1 MDVIKLLL
9 VSGIMGLSSLAH
21 AGEGGAF
28 STQSMNPGGYYFG
41 LGGSYNQTRVK
52 STTWSAL
59 DAVSGMPPTGYFSG
73 AGSDK
78 YGSTPVFSPQI
89 QAGYFQSF
97 SGSNWLW
104 GIELLYQYSKAGAKS
119 RDSTVNLINLP
130 VNTTDAIG
138 MDIQT
143 KVNSA
148 FVLPAFIG
156 HSFANSFVYLGA
168 GPSLVRIHDTVYASS
183 DGFSGYYLGT
193 LNSFADTHW
202 RWGGSVQ
209 VGMAYSL
216 NPLWFLKLDYTYTAI
231 GRYDRNN
238 FMAFSPGNNG
248 GLNAGTV
255 SFNTRQRLATQDVA
269 LTINKLFAV

>member
-1 MDVIKLLL
+1 MDGIKLLL
-9 VSGIMGLSSLAH
+9 VAGILGLSALAH
-21 AGEGGAF
+21 AGEGGTVSSLA
-28 STQSMNPGGYYFG
+28 MNPGGYYFG
-41 LGGSYNQTRVK
+41 LGGSYNQARVK
-52 STTWSAL
+52 SSTWSVL
-59 DAVSGMPPTGYFSG
+59 DAASGMPPTGVFSG
-73 AGSDK
+73 AGNDN
-78 YGSTPVFSPQI
+78 YGSASVVSPQI
-89 QAGYFQSF
+89 QAGYFQNF

-156 HSFANSFVYLGA
+156 HSFVNSFIYLGA

-183 DGFSGYYLGT
+183 DGFSGYYIGT
-193 LNSFADTHW
+193 LNRFSDTHW
-202 RWGGSVQ
+202 RWGGAAQ

-216 NPLWFLKLDYTYTAI
+216 NPSWFLKLDYTYTAI
-231 GRYDRNN
+231 GRYERNN
-238 FMAFSPGNNG
+238 FIAFSPEING

-255 SFNTRQRLATQDVA
+255 RFNTRQRLATQDVA

>member
-1 MDVIKLLL
+1 MDRIRLLL
-9 VSGIMGLSSLAH
+9 AFGMLGISSWAH
-21 AGEGGAF
+21 AGEGGAV
-28 STQSMNPGGYYFG
+28 SSLVMNPTGYYLG
-41 LGGSYNQTRVK
+41 LGGSYNQARVK
-52 STTWSAL
+52 SNTWSVL
-59 DAVSGMPPTGYFSG
+59 DATSGMPPTGHFSG
-73 AGSDK
+73 AGYDHYS
-78 YGSTPVFSPQI
+78 SAQVFSPQI
-89 QAGYFQSF
+89 QAGYFQNF

-138 MDIQT
+138 TDIQT

-156 HSFANSFVYLGA
+156 HSFANSFIYLGV

-183 DGFSGYYLGT
+183 DDFSGYYIGT
-193 LNSFADTHW
+193 LNSFSDIHW
-202 RWGGSVQ
+202 RWGGAVQ
-209 VGMAYSL
+209 AGMAYSL
-216 NPLWFLKLDYTYTAI
+216 NPSWFLKLDYTYTAI

-238 FMAFSPGNNG
+238 FIAFSQENNG